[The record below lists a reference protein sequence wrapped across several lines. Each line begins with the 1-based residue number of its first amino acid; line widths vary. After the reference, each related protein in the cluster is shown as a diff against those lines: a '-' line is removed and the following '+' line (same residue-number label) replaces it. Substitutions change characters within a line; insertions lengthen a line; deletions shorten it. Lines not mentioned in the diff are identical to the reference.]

1 MRHHR
6 HRPNFMATV
15 PKSARASMGQGAQV
29 YEAAAAGRPLTYFGY
44 CGYEQSGMERSAAV
58 TVNVFPGI
66 CPRSTQL
73 TR

>member
-1 MRHHR
+1 
-6 HRPNFMATV
+6 
-15 PKSARASMGQGAQV
+15 MGQGAQV
-29 YEAAAAGRPLTYFGY
+29 YEAAAAGGPLTYFGY